1 MARMQSTVELI
12 GFVALIALI
21 VYAAASGTL
30 SESPRYVIQVKAMM
44 VITIPIIA
52 GFMLYDAYTG
62 VLDAQLFY
70 AYLAIA
76 VGLTLIGVALYVFT
90 IRKK

>member
-1 MARMQSTVELI
+1 MQSTVELI

-30 SESPRYVIQVKAMM
+30 SESRSYVIQVKAMM

-62 VLDAQLFY
+62 VLDPQLFY